1 MNEEEKQAMEFLKT
15 HIIPLYKEGK
25 IELLVNETIL
35 NLIEKQENKYNRL
48 LDAYEKRVSEIINY
62 EENSISINKIDD
74 KIKEYQEILSSTIID
89 DEYKIEV
96 NNIIRVLRELKENN
110 LRDDKIGKDQ

>member
-1 MNEEEKQAMEFLKT
+1 MSEEEKQAIEFLEN
-15 HIIPLYKEGK
+15 HIIPYYDKSRMK
-25 IELLVNETIL
+25 FMVNDVIL